1 MAVVTD
7 LDKVNRDVSDI
18 MKRHYGARLDQII
31 LFGSYARG
39 DFNEESDV
47 DYLVVLDEE
56 NVYPFSEVS
65 ATISARNDY
74 YLDTFITLSTIVVS
88 KIQFLTSNRIF
99 YREVRKDGKCI
110 YERRHEP
117 LYQKSGG
124 RSFPQ
129 ESVFV

>member
-7 LDKVNRDVSDI
+7 LDKVNRDVTDI
-18 MKRHYGARLDQII
+18 MKRHYGARLYQIV

-47 DYLVVLDEE
+47 DYLVVLTDE
-56 NVYPFSEVS
+56 NVSPFKEV
-65 ATISARNDY
+65 AVTIADRNDY
-74 YLDTFITLSTIVVS
+74 YLKTFIPVSAVVVS
-88 KIQFLTSNRIF
+88 KNQFLTSNRIF

-110 YERRHEP
+110 YERGPER

-124 RSFPQ
+124 
-129 ESVFV
+129 VFS

>member
-7 LDKVNRDVSDI
+7 LLKVNRDLIDI
-18 MKRHYGARLDQII
+18 MKRHYGARLDSVI

-47 DYLVVLDEE
+47 DYLVVLTDE
-56 NVYPFSEVS
+56 NVSPFKEVS
-65 ATISARNDY
+65 TTIADRNDY
-74 YLDTFITLSTIVVS
+74 YLRTSISISAVVVS
-88 KIQFLTSNRIF
+88 KSLFLTSNRIF

-110 YERRHEP
+110 YERRSEQ

-124 RSFPQ
+124 LFSQ
-129 ESVFV
+129 C